1 MLTRAALIGAATVRE
16 RSDAEYV
23 TVILK
28 RRTNQW
34 EIGVVKREGR
44 RHGSTRC
51 AEPDDETTAD
61 FAAESSGTAPLAQ
74 ARGLNV
80 PDDVGAVNTICRQ
93 INAFRSQ
100 MAKHGAAAFVD
111 G

>member
-80 PDDVGAVNTICRQ
+80 PDDVGAVNAICGQ
-93 INAFRSQ
+93 INAFCR
-100 MAKHGAAAFVD
+100 
-111 G
+111 